1 MLLKGKILPILSCFL
16 FLFDKNMIIYWYS
29 RKTIQWQKYI
39 KLADIATLNFALY
52 LTLTVERRMLLN
64 KRPELQTDSDKL
76 EEELMVA
83 MVTDLQEKQ
92 TSENIAIERLIEIQ
106 VSLSC

>member
-1 MLLKGKILPILSCFL
+1 
-16 FLFDKNMIIYWYS
+16 
-29 RKTIQWQKYI
+29 
-39 KLADIATLNFALY
+39 
-52 LTLTVERRMLLN
+52 MLLN

-106 VSLSC
+106 VSLFC

>member
-1 MLLKGKILPILSCFL
+1 M
-16 FLFDKNMIIYWYS
+16 
-29 RKTIQWQKYI
+29 
-39 KLADIATLNFALY
+39 
-52 LTLTVERRMLLN
+52 LTVERRMLLN

-92 TSENIAIERLIEIQ
+92 TAENIAIQRLIEIQ
-106 VSLSC
+106 VSAF